1 MGIFNKRPPQP
12 QYLFLW
18 DVSKVVNFMRGIKDN
33 EKLTIKLL
41 TLKLAAEI
49 SFLDVTFIIFKP
61 NFVVL
66 HFSHVTIWFS
76 RRKPLH

>member
-1 MGIFNKRPPQP
+1 MRIFNKRPPQP
-12 QYLFLW
+12 KYLFLW

-66 HFSHVTIWFS
+66 NFSHVTIWFS